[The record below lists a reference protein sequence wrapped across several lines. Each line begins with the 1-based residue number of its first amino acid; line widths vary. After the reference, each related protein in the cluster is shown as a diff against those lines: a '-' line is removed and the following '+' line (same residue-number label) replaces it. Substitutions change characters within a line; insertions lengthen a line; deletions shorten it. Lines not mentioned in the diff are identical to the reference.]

1 MFFLCQELKVELE
14 FMRFLYYESNFRF
27 FFLEYY
33 FTKNFLSVIN
43 ICKFVGRESAVG
55 KETGKGAI

>member
-1 MFFLCQELKVELE
+1 
-14 FMRFLYYESNFRF
+14 MRFVYYESNFRF

-33 FTKNFLSVIN
+33 FTENFLSVIN

>member
-1 MFFLCQELKVELE
+1 
-14 FMRFLYYESNFRF
+14 MRFVYYESNFRF

-43 ICKFVGRESAVG
+43 IYKFVGRESAVG
-55 KETGKGAI
+55 TETGKGAI